1 MAIDKHCGIHRA
13 RRRAGNAID
22 SKPRLLEQT
31 IEHAPRECPMR
42 ASTLQ
47 RKIDK
52 YWIASDGG
60 LSWLNRHWTSQK
72 LRWRRQPTNG
82 ELPARGRTL
91 IGD

>member
-42 ASTLQ
+42 ASALQ

-52 YWIASDGG
+52 NGTVSDVCFICCFG
-60 LSWLNRHWTSQK
+60 H
-72 LRWRRQPTNG
+72 
-82 ELPARGRTL
+82 
-91 IGD
+91 